1 MHFIRVLLASYQS
14 SWRWRNR
21 TDELE
26 LTSPRPCA
34 SATDK
39 LMAYLSYNLSVR
51 RWLKLLR
58 VRISAGTCASNYF
71 TTLLTFGHLLC
82 CRPFTWEDSRLRIVH
97 DYDDRC
103 LPMSTTTLPDGER
116 VTTEWYPMVIYVPSA
131 ADSSLEDSRLRIV
144 YDYDD

>member
-1 MHFIRVLLASYQS
+1 MRRSDGQTNGIPVLQFVFS
-14 SWRWRNR
+14 S
-21 TDELE
+21 
-26 LTSPRPCA
+26 
-34 SATDK
+34 
-39 LMAYLSYNLSVR
+39 MAKAVESKNFGGNLCFQ
-51 RWLKLLR
+51 LLH
-58 VRISAGTCASNYF
+58 YEQ
-71 TTLLTFGHLLC
+71 LLTFGHLLC

-116 VTTEWYPMVIYVPSA
+116 VTTEWYPMVIYVPGVLRVTSSGISSA

>member
-1 MHFIRVLLASYQS
+1 M
-14 SWRWRNR
+14 
-21 TDELE
+21 
-26 LTSPRPCA
+26 
-34 SATDK
+34 
-39 LMAYLSYNLSVR
+39 
-51 RWLKLLR
+51 
-58 VRISAGTCASNYF
+58 RISDGQTNGLPVLQFVCSSMAKAVESKNFGGNLCFQLLHYEQ
-71 TTLLTFGHLLC
+71 LLTFGHLLC